1 MAVSKF
7 STNSLKTPLKYS
19 SLLAGNAAF
28 VPTSYESIA
37 TVSVSTAVGSITF
50 SSIPATYTHLQLRV
64 ITRSAYAGA
73 TDNFYYSLNSDTT
86 NANYYSHRLNGDG
99 ASATATAA
107 NNRVIGSNA
116 VAGNT
121 ATAGVFSSIVID
133 ILDYANT
140 NKYKTSRFLGG
151 YDNNGS
157 GVIQFSSSLWSNTA
171 AVTTLGVDF
180 GSGNIAQYSSFALYG
195 IKGA

>member
-1 MAVSKF
+1 MTPMLGIMASAI
-7 STNSLKTPLKYS
+7 S
-19 SLLAGNAAF
+19 GNLFAPSGA
-28 VPTSYESIA
+28 YDSIA

-86 NANYYSHRLNGDG
+86 NGNYYSRPFNGDG
-99 ASATATAA
+99 ASATAASA

-121 ATAGVFSSIVID
+121 ATAGVFSAIVID

-140 NKYKTSRFLGG
+140 NKYKTSKFLGG

-157 GVIQFSSSLWSNTA
+157 GVIQFSSSIWNNTA

>member
-1 MAVSKF
+1 MPILGIIASQISGHLF
-7 STNSLKTPLKYS
+7 S
-19 SLLAGNAAF
+19 AGTF
-28 VPTSYESIA
+28 DSIA
-37 TVSVSTAVGSITF
+37 TYNVSTAVGSITF

-107 NNRVIGSNA
+107 NNRIIGSNA

-121 ATAGVFSSIVID
+121 ATAGVFSGIVID

-140 NKYKTSRFLGG
+140 NKYKTFRCLNG
-151 YDNNGS
+151 YDVNGTVGTGSYGGQVGLYS
-157 GVIQFSSSLWSNTA
+157 GVWMNTTALSSIQLYPLTG
-171 AVTTLGVDF
+171 TLF
-180 GSGNIAQYSSFALYG
+180 NQYSSFALYG
-195 IKGA
+195 VKA